1 MVDGLHILI
10 QKRKKNP
17 LAMALSGAESGSR
30 GKGSG
35 GYLSNVQHKSIW
47 NCPNESAV
55 HKQSVLAKKFKHET
69 KI

>member
-1 MVDGLHILI
+1 
-10 QKRKKNP
+10 
-17 LAMALSGAESGSR
+17 MALSGAESGSR

-55 HKQSVLAKKFKHET
+55 HKQSILAKKIKHET